1 MMQMMLLMMM
11 MMPRRSEPYSRA
23 LLAGE
28 HCICYLCVSMI
39 CSADIGEYDAD
50 DDDDDKSANISNISI
65 SIANVSTIIISIS
78 MGIIIMTNVS
88 RYHPGRMATRT
99 AEAAVGKPQSPL
111 ECGDSRGRSHSREAA
126 IST

>member
-1 MMQMMLLMMM
+1 V
-11 MMPRRSEPYSRA
+11 PISEN
-23 LLAGE
+23 
-28 HCICYLCVSMI
+28 H
-39 CSADIGEYDAD
+39 DAD
-50 DDDDDKSANISNISI
+50 DDDDDKSVNISNISI
-65 SIANVSTIIISIS
+65 SITNISTIIISIIIIIIRIIISIS
-78 MGIIIMTNVS
+78 MGIIIIMTNVS

>member
-1 MMQMMLLMMM
+1 V
-11 MMPRRSEPYSRA
+11 PISEN
-23 LLAGE
+23 
-28 HCICYLCVSMI
+28 H
-39 CSADIGEYDAD
+39 DAD
-50 DDDDDKSANISNISI
+50 DDDDDKSVNISNISI
-65 SIANVSTIIISIS
+65 SITNISTIIISIIIIIRIIISIS
-78 MGIIIMTNVS
+78 MGIIIIMTNVS